1 MTRAVSTVVDVSLAM
16 LLVSAAA
23 VALVTI
29 PSDDPEP
36 PDPDA
41 AARTVLASTATAE
54 YGQPGAET
62 GTAATTA
69 SGRVSTLL
77 AHAAV
82 AAERDTAPEFVA
94 AVQEATGGVVRETG
108 GRVEVLAVRGESTL
122 RVGARPPPDAAA
134 VAATTH
140 EVDANGTTVSVTV
153 RTWSP

>member
-1 MTRAVSTVVDVSLAM
+1 VTRAVSTVVDVSLAI

-29 PSDDPEP
+29 PADEPDP

-41 AARTVLASTATAE
+41 AARTVLASTVTVDYEPADERA
-54 YGQPGAET
+54 
-62 GTAATTA
+62 A

-82 AAERDTAPEFVA
+82 AADRDETPEFVA
-94 AVQEATGGVVRETG
+94 AVADTTGEVVAEEG
-108 GRVEVLAVRGESTL
+108 GRVELVATAGGGTL
-122 RVGARPPPDAAA
+122 RVGSRPPPDAS

-140 EVDANGTTVSVTV
+140 EVPANETPVTITV
-153 RTWSP
+153 RTWSL

>member
-1 MTRAVSTVVDVSLAM
+1 VAVTRAVSTVVDVSLAL

-29 PSDDPEP
+29 PGDEPEP

-41 AARTVLASTATAE
+41 AARTVLASTATVS
-54 YGQPGAET
+54 YGEADERV
-62 GTAATTA
+62 A

-82 AAERDTAPEFVA
+82 AADRDARPGFVA
-94 AVQEATGGVVRETG
+94 SVETAVGAVVEDAGGQAELVATAGDD
-108 GRVEVLAVRGESTL
+108 AL
-122 RVGARPPPDAAA
+122 RVGSRPPPDAP

-140 EVDANGTTVSVTV
+140 EVPANETTVTVTV

>member
-1 MTRAVSTVVDVSLAM
+1 MSRAVSTVVDVSLAI

-29 PSDDPEP
+29 PHDEPDP

-41 AARTVLASTATAE
+41 AARTVLASTVTVT
-54 YGQPGAET
+54 YGEAGERV
-62 GTAATTA
+62 A

-82 AAERDTAPEFVA
+82 AGHRSETPGFVA
-94 AVQEATGGVVRETG
+94 AVRVAVADVLETAG
-108 GRVEVLAVRGESTL
+108 GRLEVVATAGETSI
-122 RVGARPPPDAAA
+122 RAGPRPPPDAS
-134 VAATTH
+134 VAATAH
-140 EVDANGTTVSVTV
+140 EVPTNGTTVTVTV

>member
-1 MTRAVSTVVDVSLAM
+1 VSRGVSTVVDVSLAI

-29 PSDDPEP
+29 PTDSPQP

-41 AARTVLASTATAE
+41 TARTVLASTATASVDQDD
-54 YGQPGAET
+54 GRV
-62 GTAATTA
+62 A

-82 AAERDTAPEFVA
+82 AADRDANPAFVA
-94 AVQEATGGVVRETG
+94 AVERAVDDVVEDADARIELVAT
-108 GRVEVLAVRGESTL
+108 ADDATL
-122 RVGARPPPDAAA
+122 RVGSRPPPDAA
-134 VAATTH
+134 VAATTQAVPTN
-140 EVDANGTTVSVTV
+140 ETTVAVTV

>member
-1 MTRAVSTVVDVSLAM
+1 VAVTRAVSTVVDVSLAI

-29 PSDDPEP
+29 PPAEPDP

-41 AARTVLASTATAE
+41 TARTVLASTTTVS
-54 YGQPGAET
+54 YGQGDERV
-62 GTAATTA
+62 A

-77 AHAAV
+77 AHAAL
-82 AAERDTAPEFVA
+82 AADRDAVPRFVA
-94 AVQEATGGVVRETG
+94 AVADATEGVVQDAG
-108 GRVEVLAVRGESTL
+108 GRVELVATAGDTSL
-122 RVGARPPPDAAA
+122 RVGPRPPPDAA

-140 EVDANGTTVSVTV
+140 EVPANETTVTVTV

>member
-1 MTRAVSTVVDVSLAM
+1 MTRAVSTVVDVSLAI

-29 PSDDPEP
+29 PGDEPDP

-41 AARTVLASTATAE
+41 AARTVLASTVTVDH
-54 YGQPGAET
+54 GQDDDRV
-62 GTAATTA
+62 A

-82 AAERDTAPEFVA
+82 AADRDPRPRFVA
-94 AVQEATGGVVRETG
+94 AVAAATGEIVRDAG
-108 GRVEVLAVRGESTL
+108 GRIELVAGARDATL
-122 RVGARPPPDAAA
+122 RVGPRPPPDAA
-134 VAATTH
+134 VAATTYDVPTN
-140 EVDANGTTVSVTV
+140 ETTVTVTV

>member
-1 MTRAVSTVVDVSLAM
+1 VTRAVSTVVDVSLAI

-29 PSDDPEP
+29 PGDESEP

-41 AARTVLASTATAE
+41 TARTVLASTVTAP
-54 YGQPGAET
+54 YGQTDERV
-62 GTAATTA
+62 A

-77 AHAAV
+77 ARAAV
-82 AAERDTAPEFVA
+82 AADRDVRPAFVA
-94 AVQEATGGVVRETG
+94 AVTEAAAGIVGDAG
-108 GRVEVLAVRGESTL
+108 GRVELVATAGDATL
-122 RVGARPPPDAAA
+122 RVGPRPPHDDA

-140 EVDANGTTVSVTV
+140 AVPANGTAVSITV

>member
-1 MTRAVSTVVDVSLAM
+1 VAVTRAISTVVDVSLAI

-29 PSDDPEP
+29 PSSEPEP

-41 AARTVLASTATAE
+41 TARTVLASTVTVD
-54 YGQPGAET
+54 YGQADGR
-62 GTAATTA
+62 TTA
-69 SGRVSTLL
+69 GRLSTLL

-82 AAERDTAPEFVA
+82 AADRGSTPGFVA
-94 AVQEATGGVVRETG
+94 AVERAADDVVRDTG
-108 GRVEVLAVRGESTL
+108 GRVEVVAVAGASTL
-122 RVGARPPPDAAA
+122 RVGTRPPPDASA

-140 EVDANGTTVSVTV
+140 DVDANGTTVSVTV